1 MEMQNQNTEMK
12 GGKTNTELYVQLA
25 LIGVLLVLLTFN
37 AGRLFSGKE
46 NITGTIT
53 NTAAGIGAV
62 SVSEITPKGLPA
74 VYGQE
79 LGVKYDD
86 VSSNNPQ
93 FADQTIDKLSATEDM
108 ELTANEMERY
118 KKIGMSISCEYC
130 CGAQS
135 IIFSNGERACG
146 CAHSFAMRG
155 LAKYLLRNHP
165 NMTDEQILSE
175 LGKWKVLFFPGVHE
189 QKAQVLESK
198 GIDSSDYINLASNKY
213 RGAEKGQ
220 AQASSGGMVGG
231 C

>member
-1 MEMQNQNTEMK
+1 MENEIRKEEMK
-12 GGKTNTELYVQLA
+12 GGKTPTELYVQLA
-25 LIGVLLVLLTFN
+25 LIGILLMLLFFN
-37 AGRLFSGKE
+37 FGKLYGSGNSAVTGAIAGVA
-46 NITGTIT
+46 TGLGTVS
-53 NTAAGIGAV
+53 AA
-62 SVSEITPKGLPA
+62 EIIPKGVPA
-74 VYGQE
+74 IYGQE

-86 VSSNNPQ
+86 VSLNNPQ
-93 FADQTIDKLSATEDM
+93 LADKTIDKLSATEDM
-108 ELTANEMERY
+108 ELTADEMERY

-130 CGAQS
+130 CGAQA
-135 IIFSNGERACG
+135 IISNNGQRACG
-146 CAHSFAMRG
+146 CAHSYAMRG

-165 NMTDEQILSE
+165 DMTDDQILSE

-220 AQASSGGMVGG
+220 ASSGGMVGG